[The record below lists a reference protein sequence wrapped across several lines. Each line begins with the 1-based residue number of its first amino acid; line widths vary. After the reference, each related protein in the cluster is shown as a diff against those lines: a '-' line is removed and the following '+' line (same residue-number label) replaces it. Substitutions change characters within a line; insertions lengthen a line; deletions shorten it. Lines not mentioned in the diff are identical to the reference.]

1 LANENKKTLRIYLE
15 RDYYVIVL
23 TRRVAFINNDFR
35 ANFRLFGC

>member
-1 LANENKKTLRIYLE
+1 LGNEKKKALRIYLE

-23 TRRVAFINNDFR
+23 IRRVASINNDFR